1 MGVAPLFPFLTIIL
15 LKCRMGK
22 ATKVLLLALFY
33 RGEIGQGVQ
42 LLPGAL
48 GADPRVS
55 PEAVGGRA
63 P

>member
-1 MGVAPLFPFLTIIL
+1 
-15 LKCRMGK
+15 MGK

-48 GADPRVS
+48 GADSRVS